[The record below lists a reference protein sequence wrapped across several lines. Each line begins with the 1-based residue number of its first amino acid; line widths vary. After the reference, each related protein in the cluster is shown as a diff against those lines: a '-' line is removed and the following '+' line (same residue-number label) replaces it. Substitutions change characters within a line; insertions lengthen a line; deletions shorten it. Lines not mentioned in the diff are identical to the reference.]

1 VGRTFLGVLTLA
13 ALLAAARPLHKSLLA
28 LQETYPSEFRAYYVP
43 QSSYVKVLS
52 LGQRN
57 FWADLIFIWDVQYF
71 DRYATSVR
79 DEYLFHTFDVITD
92 LDPHFDEAYIFGN
105 LFLSLD
111 NSWDLLYRLSDKG
124 LAENP
129 GDWVL
134 AWDAGTYAFFQ
145 AKNYDKAHA
154 YFSFAHEKNPA
165 NALIKDMVANS
176 LKYKGDY
183 EKSLA
188 FWQKIAGQFEQDD
201 STRGRYFFFAATRN
215 IFDLTIKIDLK
226 TLRDA
231 VSRYRAERGSLPKS
245 LDDLVTAG
253 LLKRLPLDPEGKA
266 YAYDPK
272 TGEVTCVTPF
282 RFRGKFAKW

>member
-1 VGRTFLGVLTLA
+1 MGRNLLGVLALV
-13 ALLAAARPLHKSLLA
+13 ALLGAARPLHERLVSLH
-28 LQETYPSEFRAYYVP
+28 ETYPSEFRAYYVP
-43 QSSYVKVLS
+43 SSGYLKMLS
-52 LGQRN
+52 MGQRN
-57 FWADLIFIWDVQYF
+57 FWADLVFIWDVQYF
-71 DRYATSVR
+71 DRYAASVR

-111 NSWDLLYRLSDKG
+111 NSWDLLYKLSDKG
-124 LAENP
+124 LRENP
-129 GDWVL
+129 DDWVL

-145 AKNYDKAHA
+145 AKNYPKAHA
-154 YFSFAHEKNPA
+154 YFSFAHDKNPS
-165 NALIKDMVANS
+165 NALIQDMVANS
-176 LKYKGDY
+176 LKYQGHY

-201 STRGRYFFFAATRN
+201 STRGRYFYFAAKRN

-226 TLRDA
+226 ALETA
-231 VSRYRAERGSLPKS
+231 VDRYRAERGALPASLE
-245 LDDLVTAG
+245 DLVTAG
-253 LLKRLPLDPEGKA
+253 LLARLPADPEGKA

-272 TGEVTCVTPF
+272 TGAVTCLTPF